1 MRVIMERVCTDCRKK
16 YRRFLIWL
24 LAAGIIGC
32 AVYYIYAV
40 KNLIPDTINLNKNS
54 VERLN
59 FNVPFVGT
67 VEQKET
73 GDDSEAVQA
82 YATNVKAVNVN
93 LLDTLNISTGE
104 SGNYNLNF
112 RLLGIIN
119 LKNVKLNVCDEVL
132 VIPCGIPVGIYIETK
147 GVDVI
152 GKHEKMLS
160 EKFKENLMNMDNVT
174 IYGND
179 NSVATKE
186 ELINQ
191 LNLQVSQGS
200 EHVNIGLYRNGS
212 YIQVRITPVIDK
224 DGKARIGTWVRDDC
238 QGLGTLTY
246 IDKNGRFGALGHGIS
261 DIDTGKL
268 VSSGGG
274 RLYCARIWSIV
285 KGKAGIP
292 GEVVGSINYSSE
304 YFLGKIENNTEI
316 GIYGTCHENIYKYI
330 DSYALPVKYKQD
342 VKKGRAYIR
351 SFIDGAVRD
360 YEIYIT
366 GADLS
371 NNNVNKGISFT
382 VTDKELLELTGGIIQ
397 GMSGSPI
404 IQDGKLIGAVTGVEE
419 SAQSKPVAGNAG
431 VYLFDVTSRSAIET
445 VTPESERVRLE
456 ANAQAYIIER
466 ANQALVD
473 AVEITDNRV
482 KFF

>member
-1 MRVIMERVCTDCRKK
+1 MK
-16 YRRFLIWL
+16 
-24 LAAGIIGC
+24 
-32 AVYYIYAV
+32 
-40 KNLIPDTINLNKNS
+40 
-54 VERLN
+54 
-59 FNVPFVGT
+59 
-67 VEQKET
+67 QKET

-147 GVDVI
+147 GVMVVDI
-152 GKHEKMLS
+152 GDITLTDGTLRCPAS
-160 EKFKENLMNMDNVT
+160 EVLWPGDYIVSV
-174 IYGND
+174 ND
-179 NSVATKE
+179 TSVATKE

-342 VKKGRAYIR
+342 VKRAGHI
-351 SFIDGAVRD
+351 
-360 YEIYIT
+360 
-366 GADLS
+366 
-371 NNNVNKGISFT
+371 
-382 VTDKELLELTGGIIQ
+382 
-397 GMSGSPI
+397 
-404 IQDGKLIGAVTGVEE
+404 
-419 SAQSKPVAGNAG
+419 
-431 VYLFDVTSRSAIET
+431 
-445 VTPESERVRLE
+445 
-456 ANAQAYIIER
+456 
-466 ANQALVD
+466 
-473 AVEITDNRV
+473 
-482 KFF
+482 